1 MLGGYSQDIH
11 WGQEES
17 NHQRYRQSH
26 PVESMMR
33 DYWLIHR
40 IVRMNHHNL
49 GLRLMSYH
57 RRQNRHRGCRRFVVQ
72 SKSSRQQNLRLYN
85 LELGVYLDENHIM
98 LDGCSLDIH

>member
-33 DYWLIHR
+33 DYWLIHH

-49 GLRLMSYH
+49 DLRLMVTVTVLVAL
-57 RRQNRHRGCRRFVVQ
+57 QKMG
-72 SKSSRQQNLRLYN
+72 RLFILTVN
-85 LELGVYLDENHIM
+85 
-98 LDGCSLDIH
+98 